1 MNEQTHDCELDH
13 EHGEACE
20 LVDGI
25 ELDLTRPKARMLAK
39 LVHSLDWNCARALAV
54 DEAEAADMMEF
65 AGELRDALAEAG
77 VKPDEE

>member
-1 MNEQTHDCELDH
+1 MTEQNCEYDH

-25 ELDLTRPKARMLAK
+25 ELDLPRPKARLLAK
-39 LVHSLDWNCARALAV
+39 LMHSLDWNCARVLAV
-54 DEAEAADMMEF
+54 DEAEAADLMEL

-77 VKPDEE
+77 VEPDGD